1 MKKLGFKKLGFKKLG
16 FKKLGIKKIG
26 VIIGV
31 ILFSL
36 GLFNRT
42 EAYVMLPY
50 QDIDYDYFELYLRYD
65 TSTLTA
71 DSSSNDMLVFPHIGL
86 DFSFKNIAYNM
97 RILPYVIEDEA
108 SGIKDEVS
116 WTIHNIH
123 WQLFKDFDY
132 GLFRLLKPGIQVGVT
147 NIGLPKSALSEAQI
161 FNAYLASYYLVSEFH
176 MFNNPRLNLYWGIN
190 FNPEIDKNTNVYIV
204 EYEYNKNALF
214 VEKAGGQNYIGLKL
228 HLSKYKYFEMAFN
241 LSATNDNQY
250 IGVSEPDQFFPAFSF
265 TFHLRNPIKE
275 KAEKREKVSPLKI
288 DEWSYVQM
296 EKGLIAFYDRDYK
309 TALYHYSIVA
319 KKYPIF
325 ALVHLRLGNVYYQ
338 LKEYSAAKRHWKKS
352 LRYDISNPEEVV
364 YFLKKLE
371 AKALEIEE
379 YKE

>member
-214 VEKAGGQNYIGLKL
+214 VEKAGGQITDITRLTWYIKDKKEYLARQREVGQAYRRILGK
-228 HLSKYKYFEMAFN
+228 H
-241 LSATNDNQY
+241 
-250 IGVSEPDQFFPAFSF
+250 FPAM
-265 TFHLRNPIKE
+265 TM
-275 KAEKREKVSPLKI
+275 VVVV
-288 DEWSYVQM
+288 D
-296 EKGLIAFYDRDYK
+296 LIEDD
-309 TALYHYSIVA
+309 
-319 KKYPIF
+319 
-325 ALVHLRLGNVYYQ
+325 ALV
-338 LKEYSAAKRHWKKS
+338 
-352 LRYDISNPEEVV
+352 
-364 YFLKKLE
+364 
-371 AKALEIEE
+371 EIEATAVLQR
-379 YKE
+379 